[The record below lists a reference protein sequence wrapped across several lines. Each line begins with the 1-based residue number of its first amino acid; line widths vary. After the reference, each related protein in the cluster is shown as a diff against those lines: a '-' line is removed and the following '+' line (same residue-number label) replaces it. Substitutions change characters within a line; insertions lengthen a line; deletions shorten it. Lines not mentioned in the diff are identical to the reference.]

1 VRKCYSSTESLSSRR
16 SWPNAGPKQASAA
29 APPNVDPTGSA
40 RVKPSETRSLYD
52 DAHLF
57 VAAVRFLT
65 HQQQSPPDLA
75 EVCRSLALSQER
87 GGFVCRR
94 LMDIGAVET
103 IRGAYGDRLF
113 IRDHRQ
119 LETLPREDQT
129 DGLQVELDRFQETQK
144 GLASKVENIRAEQA
158 RKKKDLFSEMEKKLR
173 QEIEK
178 KSS

>member
-1 VRKCYSSTESLSSRR
+1 MERKSVNTPESS
-16 SWPNAGPKQASAA
+16 
-29 APPNVDPTGSA
+29 
-40 RVKPSETRSLYD
+40 SLYD

-65 HQQQSPPDLA
+65 HKAQSPPDLA
-75 EVCRSLALSQER
+75 QVCQALSLSQER

-94 LMDIGAVET
+94 LAEVGAIES

-113 IRDHRQ
+113 VRDH
-119 LETLPREDQT
+119 LKVETLPREAAPDR
-129 DGLQVELDRFQETQK
+129 LQDELDRFQEAQK
-144 GLASKVENIRAEQA
+144 GLTSKVENFRAEQA
-158 RKKKDLFSEMEKKLR
+158 RKQKDLFSEMEKKLR

>member
-1 VRKCYSSTESLSSRR
+1 M
-16 SWPNAGPKQASAA
+16 QAVA
-29 APPNVDPTGSA
+29 APPSNADQPRRA
-40 RVKPSETRSLYD
+40 RVNTPETRPLYD

-75 EVCRSLALSQER
+75 EVCRALSLSQER

-94 LMDIGAVET
+94 LMDIGAVES

-113 IRDHRQ
+113 VRDHLQ
-119 LETLPREDQT
+119 LETLPREDQS
-129 DGLQVELDRFQETQK
+129 DGLQAELDRFQKTQK

-173 QEIEK
+173 QEIDK

>member
-1 VRKCYSSTESLSSRR
+1 M
-16 SWPNAGPKQASAA
+16 
-29 APPNVDPTGSA
+29 
-40 RVKPSETRSLYD
+40 RSLYD

-65 HQQQSPPDLA
+65 HQEQTPPDLA
-75 EVCRSLALSQER
+75 QVCQALGLSQER

-94 LMDIGAVET
+94 LTEIGAIES

-113 IRDHRQ
+113 VRDHLK
-119 LETLPREDQT
+119 LEALPREAQT
-129 DGLQVELDRFQETQK
+129 DRLQDELNRFQEAQK
-144 GLASKVENIRAEQA
+144 GLTSKVETIRAEQA

>member
-1 VRKCYSSTESLSSRR
+1 MTSTEM
-16 SWPNAGPKQASAA
+16 
-29 APPNVDPTGSA
+29 
-40 RVKPSETRSLYD
+40 RSLYN

-65 HQQQSPPDLA
+65 HQEQTPPDLA
-75 EVCRSLALSQER
+75 QVCQALGLSQER

-94 LMDIGAVET
+94 LTEIGAIES

-113 IRDHRQ
+113 VCDHLK
-119 LETLPREDQT
+119 LETLPRGDQS
-129 DGLQVELDRFQETQK
+129 DGLQAELDRFQQTQK

-173 QEIEK
+173 QEIDT